1 MYGNTPSSWSDDLQG
16 ADRLRV
22 VVNALTRLRYC
33 SATGEMEFAS
43 KETQAPAG
51 YLPWFEVPGRAST
64 DTAIA
69 FGHWAALGWTARNNV
84 WCLDSG
90 CVWGRSLSAL
100 RIDGLDASGEFT
112 TSRFEVDCSA
122 GC

>member
-1 MYGNTPSSWSDDLQG
+1 MYGNTPPGWSDGLRG

-33 SATGEMEFAS
+33 SAAGEMEFAS
-43 KETQAPAG
+43 KETQSPPG
-51 YLPWFEVPGRAST
+51 YLPWFDVPGRASA
-64 DTAIA
+64 DTTIA
-69 FGHWAALGWTARNNV
+69 FGHWAALGWNARNNV

-90 CVWGRSLSAL
+90 CVWGRSLMAL
-100 RIDGLDASGEFT
+100 RIDGVDASGDISAT
-112 TSRFEVDCSA
+112 RFEVDCSA